1 MSSSF
6 DELSRILGPSPLPE
20 RALADV
26 ERAWET
32 ALPAEVQRVLQTY
45 GDLMV
50 DDFLYLF
57 GPLTLEEKGE
67 WMSGYVK
74 RGESRLIVEPVLPE
88 PGGMLHW
95 GQTIDGDRLFLVPR
109 GAADPWTVSA
119 FRRNWGDWYETGL
132 PLEEWLVGV
141 FRGDN
146 ETDWMPEW
154 PTAHALVADDD

>member
-1 MSSSF
+1 M
-6 DELSRILGPSPLPE
+6 L
-20 RALADV
+20 
-26 ERAWET
+26 
-32 ALPAEVQRVLQTY
+32 QRY

-119 FRRNWGDWYETGL
+119 FRRNWG
-132 PLEEWLVGV
+132 
-141 FRGDN
+141 
-146 ETDWMPEW
+146 
-154 PTAHALVADDD
+154 